1 MCGLCGAFAN
11 ADHWSQ
17 GGDVALAM
25 PLVMPAAQ
33 RTRQAAAANR
43 VLSARGLK
51 LSVWADRFVLRGATG
66 RSVVVDHL
74 GALWPA
80 ADSLAGAVDPLDP
93 GLIARLE
100 GVNTRDDAG
109 V

>member
-17 GGDVALAM
+17 GGDVAL
-25 PLVMPAAQ
+25 VMPAAE
-33 RTRQAAAANR
+33 RMRQAAAANW

-51 LSVWADRFVLRGATG
+51 LSVWADRFVLRGPTG
-66 RSVVVDHL
+66 KSVVVDHL

-80 ADSLAGAVDPLDP
+80 ADSLGGHVDPLDP
-93 GLIARLE
+93 VLMARLE
-100 GVNTRDDAG
+100 DAQ
-109 V
+109 

>member
-25 PLVMPAAQ
+25 PAAE
-33 RTRQAAAANR
+33 RMRQAAAANR
-43 VLSARGLK
+43 VLAARGLK

-80 ADSLAGAVDPLDP
+80 ADSLGVRFDPLDAAVI
-93 GLIARLE
+93 LRLE
-100 GVNTRDDAG
+100 DGRA
-109 V
+109 